1 MITVL
6 KSYFYNTR
14 LWHSVFKN
22 RSELRHWRKRK
33 ESILRWYRG
42 EQPYLFPFPDARHKI
57 SDFDEQTNALL
68 TFIAFENQ
76 HASYLKDL
84 CLRPDSFTNLRVA
97 DIGSGP
103 LPTLL
108 VFDDCD
114 RYCIDHLMDSYR
126 AIGYPLSAFEPCL
139 NFIHAKSEDIPVPDH
154 FFDAVISRNAL
165 DHVDNFAATARE
177 LCRILKPSGILHI
190 LVNYHQPTPTE
201 PHVLDDSVIQENF
214 SALALR
220 KIVETP
226 DSWGFAG
233 GSTVLWSNAPES
245 LLNKEAACGIG
256 N

>member
-1 MITVL
+1 MITTL
-6 KSYFYNTR
+6 KSYVYNTR

-22 RSELRHWRKRK
+22 RGELRHWRERQHN
-33 ESILRWYRG
+33 IIRWYRG
-42 EQPYLFPFPDARHKI
+42 EQPYLFPCPDAGHKI

-84 CLRPDSFTNLRVA
+84 CLRADSFKGLRVA

-108 VFDDCD
+108 VFQHCD

-126 AIGYPLSAFEPCL
+126 ALGFPISAFEPYL
-139 NFIHAKSEDIPVPDH
+139 NFLQAKSEDIPVADH

-165 DHVDNFAATARE
+165 DHVDDFAATACE
-177 LCRILKPSGILHI
+177 LRRILKPGGILHI
-190 LVNYHQPTPTE
+190 LVNYHQPTATE
-201 PHVLDDSVIQENF
+201 PHVLNDSVIQQNF
-214 SALALR
+214 RALNLR

-245 LLNKEAACGIG
+245 ILNKEAACGIDH
-256 N
+256 